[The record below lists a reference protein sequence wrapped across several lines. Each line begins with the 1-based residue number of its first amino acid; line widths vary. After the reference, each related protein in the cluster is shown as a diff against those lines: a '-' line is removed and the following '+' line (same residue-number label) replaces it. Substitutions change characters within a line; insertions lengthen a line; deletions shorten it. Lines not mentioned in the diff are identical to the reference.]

1 MGKEVL
7 IARTQVV
14 QPGFPV
20 SVPAHSVIMWTGAL
34 VPHVVEDPDVYAVV
48 MAQPGGQGR
57 MLRLEG
63 TGQILVEQ
71 TAG

>member
-1 MGKEVL
+1 ML
-7 IARTQVV
+7 
-14 QPGFPV
+14 PGLAV

-34 VPHVVEDPDVYAVV
+34 MPHVVDDPEIYAVV
-48 MAQPGGQGR
+48 MAQPAGQSR